1 MKRNV
6 LKRVLAPALCALM
19 VVGLSACGNN
29 DVSTSKDPV
38 PASKAFNAKT
48 IWYEFSNKGV
58 VDKDEK
64 IRAVLSF
71 DDNGKVTVYQC
82 NDLAFSGLKDLK
94 DEDIIKLAKKQ
105 DKALF
110 DEKKKDA
117 LDRYQKEIDSAT
129 EQRDKYQ
136 KEYDNKTYDTPY
148 NSMDSGH
155 FKNNPEATQEW
166 YKKELSPLKL
176 KIDFYTAMKDKLN
189 SIEYKEPEAVEFTLS
204 GKTDKTGNMLMEE
217 TLSFPK
223 YLYFNLATKMF
234 GADFSNLPGGL
245 KAESTT
251 AADLIQKLEEEGK
264 QKTADFSWDML
275 AFDKQTDS
283 TELYPDPGVQTV
295 YEMHFRGFGDF
306 VMQVDEKQGGFTLDA
321 ADADGVQIDK

>member
-29 DVSTSKDPV
+29 GVATSKDPV
-38 PASKAFNAKT
+38 PASKAFNTKT

-71 DDNGKVTVYQC
+71 DGNGKVTVYQC

-110 DEKKKDA
+110 DKEKKDA
-117 LDRYQKEIDSAT
+117 LDRYQEEIDSAK
-129 EQRDKYQ
+129 ESHDKYQ
-136 KEYDNKTYDTPY
+136 KEYDNKTYDTLY
-148 NSMDSGH
+148 NSMDSDH

-189 SIEYKEPEAVEFTLS
+189 SIKYKEPEAVEFTLS

-223 YLYFNLATKMF
+223 YSYFNLATKMF
-234 GADFSNLPGGL
+234 GADFSNLPEGL

-251 AADLIQKLEEEGK
+251 ADDLMQKLEEEGK

-306 VMQVDEKQGGFTLDA
+306 VMQVDEKQGGFTWDA